1 VTKLKLLPNIIFV
14 LAALSPAL
22 IVMLY
27 QFGWG
32 TALNLDIAIG
42 SALFLELICLRLAK
56 QKIHLNQFASSILIA
71 VFIGISLPPFSP
83 WWIIVFATVLS
94 ILGKNAFGI
103 NNKHPFNAAMIGY
116 AGTLVSFPGYLATWI
131 IPKSLDLGASQQLSL
146 SESLAITFQTKNIP
160 DSMTGATA
168 LEIFKFSDDGL
179 MVDQIYQSNKIF
191 HEAFFMIS
199 GWEWINI
206 AFLAGGIFLLLTKKI
221 SWESPFAMLAMIVF
235 LSLIFFDNGSSN
247 SGGSPVMHLLG
258 GATMI
263 GAFFIITDPAS
274 APSTSRGKIIFG
286 SIVGFFIY
294 IIRVWGGYPDAIA
307 FAVLLGNF
315 SVPLID
321 RLTMGQISS
330 KDFDKSTGQ
339 N

>member
-1 VTKLKLLPNIIFV
+1 
-14 LAALSPAL
+14 
-22 IVMLY
+22 
-27 QFGWG
+27 
-32 TALNLDIAIG
+32 
-42 SALFLELICLRLAK
+42 
-56 QKIHLNQFASSILIA
+56 
-71 VFIGISLPPFSP
+71 
-83 WWIIVFATVLS
+83 
-94 ILGKNAFGI
+94 
-103 NNKHPFNAAMIGY
+103 
-116 AGTLVSFPGYLATWI
+116 
-131 IPKSLDLGASQQLSL
+131 
-146 SESLAITFQTKNIP
+146 
-160 DSMTGATA
+160 
-168 LEIFKFSDDGL
+168 
-179 MVDQIYQSNKIF
+179 
-191 HEAFFMIS
+191 
-199 GWEWINI
+199 
-206 AFLAGGIFLLLTKKI
+206 
-221 SWESPFAMLAMIVF
+221 
-235 LSLIFFDNGSSN
+235 
-247 SGGSPVMHLLG
+247 MHLLG